1 MTVQQMVR
9 QVHSYTGIAQNLQLD
24 ISEIVSFLDSY
35 YEKAIDRIPGHQLS
49 GLFKRKE
56 ANLIT
61 GRNYYFEKSVDF
73 PDIIKAGAVQIY
85 SPGLQKYFPAD
96 ILGYGRGIREQAA
109 TTYRDK
115 YTVGSPGAY
124 LGYPTEQTPDGSG
137 LVTQSIIIIPTP
149 MTSTTNGKGILLDY
163 VYDPDQLTIANLG
176 LVPKVPT
183 EVHEY
188 ICMGAASEAC
198 ARLERWDG
206 FKKWRAGWEEGMM
219 DYKAPQFEAP
229 IPDEVS
235 SADPEDEMT

>member
-1 MTVQQMVR
+1 MTVRQMVR

-24 ISEIVSFLDSY
+24 SSEIVAFLDSF

-56 ANLIT
+56 ANLIS
-61 GRNYYFEKSVDF
+61 GRNYYFNKTTDF
-73 PDIIKAGAVQIY
+73 PDIIKVGSVQIF
-85 SPGLQKYFPAD
+85 STGLQKHFPAD
-96 ILGYGRGIREQAA
+96 ILGLGRGIREQAA

-137 LVTQSIIIIPTP
+137 LVTQSVIIIPTP
-149 MTSTTNGKGILLDY
+149 LNATTNGKGILLDY
-163 VYDPDQLTIANLG
+163 VYDPDPLTVANLE

-198 ARLERWDG
+198 GRLQLWDG
-206 FKKWRAGWEEGMM
+206 FKKWKAGWEEGML
-219 DYKAPQFEAP
+219 DYLGPQFEAP
-229 IPDEVS
+229 IPDEIS